1 MKLDIIIEARMS
13 SSRLPGKVM
22 LKVLGKPLLEHLIN
36 RLNKLK
42 KINRIIIATTKKK
55 SDDEIVNLANKL
67 SINYFRGSENDVL
80 GRVVRAGKKYKV
92 KNVINITSDCPILD
106 TQILNRMI
114 NIFEKNKFDC
124 VSNSFVRSYPDGMDA
139 TICKFNSLKYSDK
152 FGKKPEYREHTTLF
166 IHQNPKIFK
175 IKNYKA
181 QGNLYW
187 PQLGLTL
194 DEKNDYLLIKKII
207 IFFFKKKN
215 FNFKLREIIKVL
227 KKNKSWTKINS
238 KVKRKAYDK
247 DKLL

>member
-1 MKLDIIIEARMS
+1 MKFDIIIEARMS

-22 LKVLGKPLLEHLIN
+22 LEVLGKPLLEHLIN
-36 RLNKLK
+36 RLNRLK
-42 KINRIIIATTKKK
+42 KINRIIVATTKKK
-55 SDDEIVNLANKL
+55 TDEKIINLAKRL

-80 GRVVRAGKKYKV
+80 GRVVSAGKKYNV

-114 NIFEKNKFDC
+114 CIFEKNKFDC

-139 TICKFNSLKYSDK
+139 TICKFNALKYSDK
-152 FGKKPEYREHTTLF
+152 FGKTPEYREHTTLF
-166 IHQNPKIFK
+166 IHHNPKIFK
-175 IKNYKA
+175 TKNYKA
-181 QGNLYW
+181 RGYLYW

-207 IFFFKKKN
+207 IFFFKKKK
-215 FNFKLREIIKVL
+215 FNFRLREIIKIL
-227 KKNKSWTKINS
+227 KKNKNWTEINS

-247 DKLL
+247 DKL